1 MKGTEG
7 QQTTCCL
14 FAGYKKTAKLIRLI
28 KNGKGEVKQETV
40 MSYDKHNSVSLD
52 VMKDVFR
59 TAFSNYPAK
68 SYGMFFGLMAMG
80 GCIIRTPQLVGGD
93 RIQAME
99 IIE

>member
-1 MKGTEG
+1 M
-7 QQTTCCL
+7 
-14 FAGYKKTAKLIRLI
+14 
-28 KNGKGEVKQETV
+28 KQETV

-52 VMKDVFR
+52 VMKDVLER
-59 TAFSNYPAK
+59 PSLIIRLRV
-68 SYGMFFGLMAMG
+68 MELFFGLMAMG